1 MNRTIMLPIHPGELL
16 REEFLQPMA
25 ITEYRLAKA
34 IGVPPRRINE
44 ITHEKRGISADTA
57 LRLARFFGLSD
68 EYWMNAQMRYEL
80 ETERDRIGELLDQ
93 IEPLAG

>member
-16 REEFLQPMA
+16 REEFLKPMA

-44 ITHEKRGISADTA
+44 ITHEKRGISANTA

>member
-1 MNRTIMLPIHPGELL
+1 MNKTIMLPIHPGELL

-44 ITHEKRGISADTA
+44 ITH
-57 LRLARFFGLSD
+57 
-68 EYWMNAQMRYEL
+68 Q
-80 ETERDRIGELLDQ
+80 
-93 IEPLAG
+93 LAG